1 MSEPTRSAADASR
14 HGIQPDPAVPP
25 PPDGFPARRGPGV
38 ASRVAQ
44 DAAPRV
50 GLAVGAIG
58 AYFAGQLVIGLLLA
72 AMLSLFGADVVPS
85 GPTTGAGALDESTAL
100 LALAVAS
107 QLGGLAAVVWLLRRR
122 GHRFTELVGAHRPLG
137 RLVGLGLGVG
147 LLTWIGSTVVVA
159 VLVAISGSD
168 RAPEQALTGSLSDGP
183 LQLLLAIV
191 AAVVLAPIAEELL
204 FRGLLHR
211 ALRRRQRLPVA
222 TAISSLA
229 FAVVHVDV
237 ALSQPLALVG
247 LTIVGAALAV
257 AYERT
262 GSLVVP
268 VVMHAVYN
276 GVAIVALLAVERL
289 DLELVVGLLSWSG
302 LLVSWVG

>member
-25 PPDGFPARRGPGV
+25 PPAGFPAPPGPGALQRTV
-38 ASRVAQ
+38 Q
-44 DAAPRV
+44 DTAPRV
-50 GLAVGAIG
+50 GLAIGAIG
-58 AYFAGQLVIGLLLA
+58 AYFGGQLVVGLLVA
-72 AMLSLFGADVVPS
+72 AALTLFGADVVPS

-107 QLGGLAAVVWLLRRR
+107 QLGGLAAVAVLLRRR
-122 GHRFTELVGAHRPLG
+122 GHGLADLVGERRPLG
-137 RLVGLGLGVG
+137 RLIGVG
-147 LLTWIGSTVVVA
+147 VGIGLVTWIGSTVVVA
-159 VLVAISGSD
+159 VLVAASGSD

-229 FAVVHVDV
+229 FAAVHVDV
-237 ALSQPLALVG
+237 AFSQPLALIG
-247 LTIVGAALAV
+247 LTIVGAALAI

-276 GVAIVALLAVERL
+276 GVAIAALLAVERFDL
-289 DLELVVGLLSWSG
+289 DLVAGVLPWSG
-302 LLVSWVG
+302 LLAGWAG